1 VPALWVQALGLA
13 VLGVA
18 GCTALL
24 TGDGAGS
31 GFTSALRPAVGLDP
45 LSGVFLLALGA
56 AGAPAAVAAVAYL
69 PRSAHPRALGV
80 LSGLFPL
87 ALAGLLVARDPVLFL
102 GSWELMTLVPA
113 AAILLAHGDAAARR
127 AVFEYVAITHIGGVG
142 VWVAVLVL
150 ADRGALGDPAAL
162 AASGSG
168 IATLVALAGL
178 VGFGTKAGLVP
189 LHSWL
194 PRAHPLA
201 PANVSALMSG
211 VMVKVALYGLV
222 RLTFDWLGGPA
233 LWMGAVLLAVGALSA
248 LAGILYALFQT
259 DLKRLLAFSTIE
271 NVGIVALGLGAAA
284 VFEARG
290 DGAWAALALAGAL
303 LHALGHALVKS
314 LLFLAAGALERAGA
328 GLHLDRMGGLLRRM
342 PWTGG
347 ALLVATLTIAGLPLL
362 SGFASE
368 WVTLQALLGLSR
380 QDALG
385 VALAGGLAALALG
398 ATAALAVVCFTKV
411 AGLALLGRPR
421 TAAAAGAGEPAAPM
435 RAGLVALAAGCV
447 ALGIAPGLLLP
458 SLAALAPGGG
468 DGMPA
473 GPGID
478 VAGTSLP
485 TLGIAL
491 SLAAAV
497 ALLVALRRRAPARRA
512 PVWACGQ
519 PDDPRLAWTS
529 AAVTKP
535 LRLALRGVLRPE
547 RRVDVV
553 VQAGV
558 LREVRHR
565 GGVPHLFD
573 SLLYAPVV
581 RASLGGAA
589 AARRLQSGSLRAY
602 LAYLVGLVLLLLLL
616 ARTGVLG

>member
-1 VPALWVQALGLA
+1 
-13 VLGVA
+13 
-18 GCTALL
+18 
-24 TGDGAGS
+24 
-31 GFTSALRPAVGLDP
+31 
-45 LSGVFLLALGA
+45 
-56 AGAPAAVAAVAYL
+56 
-69 PRSAHPRALGV
+69 
-80 LSGLFPL
+80 
-87 ALAGLLVARDPVLFL
+87 VARDPVLFL
-102 GSWELMTLVPA
+102 GFWEVMTLIPA
-113 AAILLAHGDAAARR
+113 ATILLAHGDAAARR

-150 ADRGALGDPAAL
+150 ADRGAFGDPAAL

-168 IATLVALAGL
+168 VATLVALAGL

-222 RLTFDWLGGPA
+222 RLMFDWLGGPA
-233 LWMGAVLLAVGALSA
+233 LWMGAALLAVGALSA

-271 NVGIVALGLGAAA
+271 NAGLIALGLGAAA
-284 VFEARG
+284 IFEARG
-290 DGAWAALALAGAL
+290 DVAWAALALGGAL
-303 LHALGHALVKS
+303 LHVLGHAVVKT

-347 ALLVATLTIAGLPLL
+347 GLLVATLAIAGLPLL
-362 SGFASE
+362 SGFPSE
-368 WVTLQALLGLSR
+368 WVTLQALFGLAR
-380 QDALG
+380 EDALG
-385 VALAGGLAALALG
+385 VALAGALGAIAVG

-421 TAAAAGAGEPAAPM
+421 APGAAAAVEPPPPM
-435 RAGLVALAAGCV
+435 RGAVVALGAGCV

-458 SLAALAPGGG
+458 SLTALAPGGG
-468 DGMPA
+468 GAPA
-473 GPGID
+473 GVGID

-485 TLGIAL
+485 TAGIAV
-491 SLAAAV
+491 SLCAVV
-497 ALLVALRRRAPARRA
+497 ALLAALRRRAPARRA

-553 VQAGV
+553 VQSGV
-558 LREVRHR
+558 LHQVRHR

-581 RASLGGAA
+581 RASLSGAA